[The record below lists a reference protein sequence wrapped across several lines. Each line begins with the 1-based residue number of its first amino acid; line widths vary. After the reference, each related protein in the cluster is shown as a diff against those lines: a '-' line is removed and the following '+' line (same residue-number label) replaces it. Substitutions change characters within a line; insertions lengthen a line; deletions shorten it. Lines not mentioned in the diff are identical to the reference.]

1 MRPVYLKIAA
11 FGPYSDITELD
22 MTRLGSSG
30 IYLITGDTGAGKTT
44 IFDAICFALFGK
56 PSGDIRENSMLRSK
70 YASPDVATE
79 VELVFEDKGK
89 TYRVKR
95 NPEYMRPSKRGDGET
110 RQAAGAELILPDG
123 TAITKEK
130 AVTEKIIEITGVDRN
145 RFTQIAM
152 IAQGEFLK
160 LLHAETKDRQKIF
173 RDIFRTGYYQELQ
186 EKLKDETNS
195 LIRKYENVKGSIS
208 QYIDGISVGGESL
221 NREVLEEKKKNGIPF
236 GEAAEL
242 IDKILNEDT
251 ALEYSL
257 REALS
262 NNEKELAEF
271 NEQKRKI
278 SEYEKAYR
286 EHAENAEKLKI
297 YLEREKSLGEEIS
310 KENLRRE
317 YIDVKA
323 REAAEIE
330 LQYTDYDN
338 LEVLNKKL
346 GQAYVKLKNSQNKK
360 SENER
365 LESKLKDEISY
376 LKKDQE
382 AVKDSGELKQKL
394 INYIR
399 IIKDRLRE
407 IDELNSYISELN
419 QLEIK
424 LSKAQEEYLKY
435 SSMAQKSQNE
445 YMSLNRAFLDDQA
458 GVLALTLAE
467 GSPCPVCGSL
477 SHPCKARIKKSSP
490 TQDEVNKARE
500 YSERAAAEASKKSE
514 NANALR
520 GKAEAMSETI
530 YNRLSENY
538 RKIELSSIADILI
551 KKKKEYMTK
560 MSDAEEKLKT
570 AEKNILRNQQINKLI
585 PEKEK
590 ILEDIKFITNEALK
604 NISAEQTNIE
614 QYNQQILKL
623 KSRLRYEDKK
633 SAEEKVNLIRSE
645 INDIRKGMEKLQ
657 KLFEE
662 CKERINLIKGS
673 ISQQEKSMSARPDGS
688 LTEINSKIH
697 FYEEQ
702 RALIMKSGKDVH
714 ARIVQ
719 NKSVKE
725 NIEIRLEDIL
735 KIENKLSLVK
745 SLSDTANGNLNGKER
760 IMLETY
766 IQTNYFDHIIDRAN
780 IRLMIMTNGRYELK
794 RKKNSSNFRSQ
805 SGLELDVTDHYNG
818 TERSVKTLSGGES
831 FMASLALALGLSD
844 EIMSSAG
851 GIRLDT
857 MFVDEGFGSLDEES
871 LHQAMT
877 ALSSLAD
884 GNRLVGIISHVSEL
898 KERINNQIIV
908 TRERSGGSK
917 VEIVCG

>member
-278 SEYEKAYR
+278 SEYEKTYR

-297 YLEREKSLGEEIS
+297 YLEREKSLGEELS

-330 LQYTDYDN
+330 LQYADYDN
-338 LEVLNKKL
+338 LEVLNKRL

-365 LESKLKDEISY
+365 LESKLKDEISC
-376 LKKDQE
+376 LKKEQE

-407 IDELNSYISELN
+407 IDEFNSYISELN

-490 TQDEVNKARE
+490 TQDAVNKARE

-538 RKIELSSIADILI
+538 REIELSSIADILI

-604 NISAEQTNIE
+604 NISSEQTNIE

-623 KSRLRYEDKK
+623 KSRLKYEDKK

-673 ISQQEKSMSARPDGS
+673 ISQQEKSMSARPEGS

-766 IQTNYFDHIIDRAN
+766 IQINYFDHIIDRAN

-794 RKKNSSNFRSQ
+794 RKKISSNFRSQ